1 MVRGWWPG
9 IVLSYLPPKPKRA
22 FRAILSFAVVWGWW
36 SAIVL
41 SFAVARG
48 WSLATKN
55 KFHSLKHRDNT
66 QIENT
71 DKKHTERKHRERKHT
86 ERKHTDKK
94 KTQIENTDRKHTE
107 RKHRERKHTE
117 RKHTDKKHADRK
129 HRQKTERKHREKKH
143 TEKTLRKHKA
153 SKTSV
158 STRLHRN
165 FTEQASKTSVSCMAS
180 SKFHRTTKTNVS
192 CEAAS
197 KFLRQSFQNERFVR
211 GVLQISQNKLPKRTF
226 RARLP
231 RNFKEQASKTSVSCE
246 ASSNFHRTS
255 FKNER
260 FARDFLQISQNKL
273 PKRAFRA
280 RLPRNFKEQAS
291 KTSVSCEA
299 SSNFH
304 RTSFKNER
312 FARDFLQIS
321 QNKLPKRAFCASLP
335 QIFIEQS
342 FQNERFARSLRQFQK
357 KICVSPQFRAID
369 PPNPTRGFI
378 QQKQNVR
385 LATTACHP
393 HLQNVRFTIT
403 AACTKMYE
411 FNA

>member
-1 MVRGWWPG
+1 MRHRKAMKAKTNK
-9 IVLSYLPPKPKRA
+9 SSNPK
-22 FRAILSFAVVWGWW
+22 
-36 SAIVL
+36 
-41 SFAVARG
+41 
-48 WSLATKN
+48 
-55 KFHSLKHRDNT
+55 NT

-71 DKKHTERKHRERKHT
+71 NRKHTERKHRERKHT

-94 KTQIENTDRKHTE
+94 K
-107 RKHRERKHTE
+107 
-117 RKHTDKKHADRK
+117 ADRK
-129 HRQKTERKHREKKH
+129 HRQKTHREKTQREKTH
-143 TEKTLRKHKA
+143 REKTQREKTHREKTQKENTEKTQSFQNERFVRGFIVISQNKLPKRA
-153 SKTSV
+153 FRA
-158 STRLHRN
+158 RLPQN
-165 FTEQASKTSVSCMAS
+165 FTEQASKT
-180 SKFHRTTKTNVS
+180 NVS
-192 CEAAS
+192 CEASS

-211 GVLQISQNKLPKRTF
+211 GFLQISQNKLPKRTF

-321 QNKLPKRAFCASLP
+321 QNKLPKRAFRAKLP
-335 QIFIEQS
+335 QIFIAQS

-357 KICVSPQFRAID
+357 KICVLPQFRAID

-393 HLQNVRFTIT
+393 HFQNVRFTT

-411 FNA
+411 SSARRPGQPAAYKNQHFTTVSDI